1 MNVELSRKQFIILS
15 EEVQTF
21 VRKNSYFQRHGVEI
35 TLMFLRFFFFAVG
48 FFIFIEQGI
57 FYKAAGLFVMMFSY
71 GSAVITGTHETS
83 HGAFF
88 ESKITNKIACYFFA
102 DFLIN
107 QSSLWW
113 HNRHVEQHHTFT
125 NVQGKDPPLY
135 IFPNI
140 NKYVY
145 FFLLPYL
152 LLFWFVKESIQ
163 FLWKDKSQLVF
174 YLLLS
179 TAGWTLQI
187 LLFHMVL
194 SLSLSVVCVFIM
206 RLTLAPLF
214 MQIAVFNHIGLEEPA
229 EIKPWLPLQVKTTRN
244 VKKNFFIN
252 GFGGNAFIDCHLE
265 HHLFPRLS
273 NRMIRKIKPIILRAI
288 AKAKYSYVEESYF
301 SCLKTCLRYYD
312 RMFTLQKEKIVK

>member
-1 MNVELSRKQFIILS
+1 MDVALSRKQFISLS

-21 VRKNSYFQRHGVEI
+21 VRKESYFQKHGVEFV
-35 TLMFLRFFFFAVG
+35 LMFVRFLFFAIG
-48 FFIFIEQGI
+48 FFIFAQQGI
-57 FYKAAGLFVMMFSY
+57 IFKMIGLFVMLFSY
-71 GSAVITGTHETS
+71 GSSVITGTHETS

-88 ESKITNKIACYFFA
+88 ESKHANKIACYFFA

-125 NVQGKDPPLY
+125 NIKGKDPVLY
-135 IFPNI
+135 IFPHI

-163 FLWKDKSQLVF
+163 FLWKDKKQFFL
-174 YLLLS
+174 YLFLS
-179 TAGWTLQI
+179 TAGWTFQI
-187 LLFHMVL
+187 LLFYAVL
-194 SLSLSVVCVFIM
+194 PLSLSVICVFIM

-214 MQIAVFNHIGLEEPA
+214 MQLAVFNHIGLEEPPHV
-229 EIKPWLPLQVKTTRN
+229 KPWLPLQVKTTRN
-244 VKKNFFIN
+244 VKKNFFLN
-252 GFGGNAFIDCHLE
+252 SFGGNAFIDCHIE

-273 NRMIRKIKPIILRAI
+273 NRMIRKIKPIVLRAI

-301 SCLKTCLRYYD
+301 SCLKTCLKYYD
-312 RMFTLQKEKIVK
+312 SLFKVQK